1 MIGDYLKHK
10 EIGTYVDTNIDN
22 DDFKI
27 ILSKVDDIFYNI
39 TEKHTKAKKNKVE
52 LEKYII
58 FYTFANINI
67 FYLAVVLKGSLYSQ
81 QPNLVYELFE
91 DVENRG
97 IKKLVNE
104 TGELTIVGKQNLKFC
119 IEQDQETNRKNNEK
133 NDLKTFKNKKEEKD
147 MAKLSL
153 INNELN
159 DIQDNVKESMRN
171 ILTNVNDMQDID
183 DKSSKIKDLSDQF
196 QKDTSILERKLRYR
210 KYIHRDSIR
219 RHRYCTPHKGYSRK
233 NNLCC
238 HFYDSRRS
246 RHSECR

>member
-22 DDFKI
+22 NDYKI
-27 ILSKVDDIFYNI
+27 IISKVDDIFYKI
-39 TEKHTKAKKNKVE
+39 SEKQTKNKKNKLE

-58 FYTFANINI
+58 FYTFTSSNI

-81 QPNLVYELFE
+81 QENLVYELFE

-104 TGELTIVGKQNLKFC
+104 NGELTLVGKQNLKFC

-133 NDLKTFKNKKEEKD
+133 KNEDNLSNYISRKKEKE
-147 MAKLSL
+147 MSQFSL

-159 DIQDNVKESMRN
+159 DIQDNVKESMKN
-171 ILTNVNDMQDID
+171 ILTNVNDMQDLD
-183 DKSSKIKDLSDQF
+183 DKSAKIKDISEQF
-196 QKDTSILERKLRYR
+196 QKDSYMLEKKLRKR
-210 KYIHRDSIR
+210 KCIHRMLLICLVLIILGVIIYFIFKSFNYII
-219 RHRYCTPHKGYSRK
+219 
-233 NNLCC
+233 
-238 HFYDSRRS
+238 
-246 RHSECR
+246 